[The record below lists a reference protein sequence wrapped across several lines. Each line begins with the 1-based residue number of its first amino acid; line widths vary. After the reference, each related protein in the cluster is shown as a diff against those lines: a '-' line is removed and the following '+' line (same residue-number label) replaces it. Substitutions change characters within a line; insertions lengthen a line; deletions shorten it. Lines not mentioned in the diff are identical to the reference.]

1 MESPSRITS
10 WLQQTNTFWFSLY
23 TAGIAFCL
31 YTCVYTLRKTFSVAT
46 FDGLL
51 LLGINYKVWL
61 VISQV
66 LGYALSKFIGIKI
79 ISELKKK
86 SRAKGILL
94 MSSIAGLS
102 WLFFALVPSPYNILF
117 LFTNGVSLGMIWGM
131 IFNYLEGRRCTEV
144 LGAGLSI
151 SFIFSSGF
159 AKTVGAFVML
169 SWGVSEWW
177 MPFVITCI
185 FFIPLLLFIWLL
197 DQTPPPSADDERM
210 RTKREPM
217 DAIERKRFIKTFF
230 PGLVFLII
238 AYIMLTALRD
248 FRDNFASEIWTTLGY
263 GGSPEIFTATE
274 IPISIFVLIVM
285 GSIMLVKNN
294 SKALVINH
302 LIIIVGLALI
312 GISTIL
318 FERQVINPSTWMVM
332 VGLGLYLGYVPFNSI
347 FFDRLIASF
356 QYAGTVGFIMYLADS
371 FGYLGSVGVL
381 LFKEF
386 GYKQFSWLDFFTAS
400 GYIISIS
407 GAVLILLSMIYF
419 IHKQRTWG
427 RKGIAIKRDVVPT

>member
-1 MESPSRITS
+1 
-10 WLQQTNTFWFSLY
+10 
-23 TAGIAFCL
+23 
-31 YTCVYTLRKTFSVAT
+31 
-46 FDGLL
+46 
-51 LLGINYKVWL
+51 
-61 VISQV
+61 
-66 LGYALSKFIGIKI
+66 
-79 ISELKKK
+79 
-86 SRAKGILL
+86 
-94 MSSIAGLS
+94 
-102 WLFFALVPSPYNILF
+102 
-117 LFTNGVSLGMIWGM
+117 MIWGM

-177 MPFVITCI
+177 MPFVVTCI

-197 DQTPPPSADDERM
+197 DKTPPPSIDDERM
-210 RTKREPM
+210 RTKRERM
-217 DAIERKRFIKTFF
+217 DASKRKKFIKTFL

-263 GGSPEIFTATE
+263 GDNPEIFTATE
-274 IPISIFVLIVM
+274 IPISIFVLVVM

-302 LIIIVGLALI
+302 LIIIIGLALI

-318 FERQVINPSTWMVM
+318 FERQVISAPTWMIM

-347 FFDRLIASF
+347 FFDRLMASF

-386 GYKQFSWLDFFTAS
+386 GYKQVSWLEFFTAS
-400 GYIISIS
+400 GYLISIAGS
-407 GAVLILLSMIYF
+407 VLILSSMIYF
-419 IHKQRTWG
+419 IQKQRIWS
-427 RKGIAIKRDVVPT
+427 RKGIAIKQDVVPI